1 MQGYDNTLCSL
12 TMKRPDRP
20 LVPQE
25 RHWRPHA
32 NAFADITLID
42 KSTLIER
49 SKLLD
54 AIADDDVI
62 EWKPDPDTGKKF
74 IQSGLKRNCGF
85 KGFLRPAKIPALNFK
100 TLVLF

>member
-1 MQGYDNTLCSL
+1 
-12 TMKRPDRP
+12 MKRPDRP

-54 AIADDDVI
+54 AITGDDDI
-62 EWKPDPDTGKKF
+62 EWQTNPFEIPPD
-74 IQSGLKRNCGF
+74 SVNLE
-85 KGFLRPAKIPALNFK
+85 
-100 TLVLF
+100 